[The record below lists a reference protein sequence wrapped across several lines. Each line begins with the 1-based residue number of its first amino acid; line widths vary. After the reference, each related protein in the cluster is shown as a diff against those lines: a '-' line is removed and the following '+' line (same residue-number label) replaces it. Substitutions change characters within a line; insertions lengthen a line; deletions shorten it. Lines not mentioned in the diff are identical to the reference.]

1 MYMYRYWPIVGIVN
15 FWTFFM
21 YWDNSSQ
28 LSWAV
33 KFSFRYT
40 GAINGAAIFKNLALI
55 WGMQDCN
62 FRLLA

>member
-1 MYMYRYWPIVGIVN
+1 MYRYWPIVGTVN

-40 GAINGAAIFKNLALI
+40 
-55 WGMQDCN
+55 
-62 FRLLA
+62 